1 MAGISGC
8 LEPENEKSSLM
19 EVKRVEQDL
28 SSLPLISITRDSL
41 YDKVLGALVGSAIG
55 DAMGAPTEMW
65 SRENIRLEYGFVDSL
80 DRMVREPSPEGT
92 WDYNLPAGGTT
103 DDTRWKVFM
112 TEYMI
117 ENLAGFY
124 SEKGPDPES
133 FGRSVVNQYTSELEA
148 IRKISGFEPGP
159 YEEQMR
165 RIGWLQEF
173 ALVARA
179 YLGKDM
185 ETYRRAVNKFYGG
198 DIACPGLLYSPA
210 IGILYPGAA
219 DIAYNAGYQ
228 LSIFDIGYAM
238 DITALAAAMVAE
250 AMAPGST
257 KEKILDVLSDIDPR
271 QYFKSRLLGRISY
284 RIYREAL
291 YIANEAKNTGSLK
304 EQDVYGRPE
313 PNDTIYQAQLH
324 RAFELL
330 DERNQDV
337 PFHAGEI
344 HLVDLTA
351 LIFTDFNFRK
361 AMEFIINYGRDND
374 TVAAITGTILGAF
387 HGFQALPEDMRSAV
401 LKTNREIL
409 GIDLEEIAGRLT
421 DQMIEKNAVSIE

>member
-1 MAGISGC
+1 
-8 LEPENEKSSLM
+8 
-19 EVKRVEQDL
+19 
-28 SSLPLISITRDSL
+28 
-41 YDKVLGALVGSAIG
+41 
-55 DAMGAPTEMW
+55 
-65 SRENIRLEYGFVDSL
+65 
-80 DRMVREPSPEGT
+80 
-92 WDYNLPAGGTT
+92 
-103 DDTRWKVFM
+103 
-112 TEYMI
+112 
-117 ENLAGFY
+117 
-124 SEKGPDPES
+124 
-133 FGRSVVNQYTSELEA
+133 
-148 IRKISGFEPGP
+148 
-159 YEEQMR
+159 
-165 RIGWLQEF
+165 
-173 ALVARA
+173 VAKA

-238 DITALAAAMVAE
+238 DLTALTAAMVAE
-250 AMAPGST
+250 AMTPGAT
-257 KEKILDVLSDIDPR
+257 KEKILGVLSDIDPQ

-291 YIANEAKNTGSLK
+291 YIASEAKKTGSFNEK
-304 EQDVYGRPE
+304 DAYSRPE
-313 PNDTIYQAQLH
+313 IVDTTYQAQLE

-344 HLVDLTA
+344 HLINLTA

-401 LKTNREIL
+401 LKTNREVL

-421 DQMIEKNAVSIE
+421 DQMIQNNAVSID